1 MMTQLGLIIRRAVK
15 GVVLE
20 KSVMAYAYSTKCGA
34 VIAAVSGLLI
44 GLLGP
49 SSAWADGLTGSWSGS
64 GSVVLPSGSTE
75 KARCKVSF
83 NKAGSK
89 SYGMSAVC
97 ASSSAKVSQTGSLE
111 QVGPNKFAGD
121 FTNAE
126 YGVTGSINVTLNGN
140 SASASLRGG
149 GGSAFFNLSR

>member
-1 MMTQLGLIIRRAVK
+1 MRYVYSVK
-15 GVVLE
+15 RGTV
-20 KSVMAYAYSTKCGA
+20 A
-34 VIAAVSGLLI
+34 AAVGGLFMALV
-44 GLLGP
+44 GTSPTL
-49 SSAWADGLTGSWSGS
+49 ADGLTGSWSGS
-64 GSVVLPSGSTE
+64 GSVILPSGNSE

-97 ASSSAKVSQTGSLE
+97 ASSSAKVSQTASLE
-111 QVGPNKFAGD
+111 QVGPNRYAGD
-121 FTNAE
+121 FRNTE

-140 SASASLRGG
+140 SASASLQGG